1 MATPISVNSVANE
14 LSNYPNFYRLIRGLS
29 DSPTPP
35 LNVLL
40 GFARAAGNELAN
52 FPVTRQFFYTLLTGG
67 PVEPGNALAV
77 IAELQGTFPTLA
89 AQISRTF

>member
-1 MATPISVNSVANE
+1 MATPISANAVANE
-14 LSNYPNFYRLIRGLS
+14 MSNYPNFYRLVRGLS
-29 DSPTPP
+29 DSPIPP

-52 FPVTRQFFYTLLTGG
+52 FPVTRQFFYALLTGG
-67 PVEPGNALAV
+67 PIGIGNALAV

-89 AQISRTF
+89 AQIPRTL